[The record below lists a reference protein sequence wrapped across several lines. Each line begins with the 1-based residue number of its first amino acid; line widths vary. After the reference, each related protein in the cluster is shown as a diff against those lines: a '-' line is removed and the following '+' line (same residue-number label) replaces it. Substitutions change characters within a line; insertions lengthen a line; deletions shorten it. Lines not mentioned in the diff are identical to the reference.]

1 MQSGAATSVQPES
14 SSPVPAPVAR
24 AKLHRAIVVVN
35 ERAGTAGPVHDALPQ
50 LEQTL
55 RAAHHEVAT
64 HFVEP
69 RRVRDFIEAKLGR
82 EPTLVVV
89 GGGDGTLRVA
99 AGVLAG
105 TEHVLGILP
114 LGTMNRFARSLGIP
128 LELDEA
134 VATLATG
141 VDQRVDIGEVNG
153 EVFLNTCML
162 GVYPEIVRLRE
173 QRRQR
178 HPNWPRWCRWVV
190 DTALAA
196 WEVSRRKRRFA
207 FRVQLDGRALPHR
220 VSAVLVTNNPLPEA
234 ERRSSFNRG
243 LLAIHLPAS
252 PRAIDLMSMAVQA
265 ARLGSPS
272 DQLVPGAELDVVL
285 TEHARLWTFPRMPIS
300 LDAEVRPARS
310 FFNLAI
316 RPGALRVRAPHSEA

>member
-50 LEQTL
+50 LEQML
-55 RAAHHEVAT
+55 RAAHREVAT

-173 QRRQR
+173 QRRT
-178 HPNWPRWCRWVV
+178 PRFRRGKSPAANVASLSACSSMVARCR
-190 DTALAA
+190 T
-196 WEVSRRKRRFA
+196 A
-207 FRVQLDGRALPHR
+207 FRRCWSPIIHSPKLSGAALSIEDCSR
-220 VSAVLVTNNPLPEA
+220 STC
-234 ERRSSFNRG
+234 RRLR
-243 LLAIHLPAS
+243 
-252 PRAIDLMSMAVQA
+252 
-265 ARLGSPS
+265 
-272 DQLVPGAELDVVL
+272 
-285 TEHARLWTFPRMPIS
+285 
-300 LDAEVRPARS
+300 ARS
-310 FFNLAI
+310 I
-316 RPGALRVRAPHSEA
+316 S